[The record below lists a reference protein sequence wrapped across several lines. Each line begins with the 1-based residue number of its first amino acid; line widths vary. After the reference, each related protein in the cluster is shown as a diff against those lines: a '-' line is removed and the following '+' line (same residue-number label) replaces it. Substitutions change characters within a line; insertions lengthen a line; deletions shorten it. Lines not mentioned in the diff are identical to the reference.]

1 MHEDV
6 TPVESYAPLEETY
19 QRMQTED
26 LPALP
31 VTDAGRLVGLLTM
44 ENIAEFLMI
53 RAATGKFAETF
64 HPARQSQ

>member
-1 MHEDV
+1 
-6 TPVESYAPLEETY
+6 
-19 QRMQTED
+19 MQTED